1 MAFTHIWSLCRRLK
15 NGVYKK
21 KNALDDDFSVIS
33 LNNKQVVFSF
43 HTALYLLGFNDR
55 IPNIFHISVPQGYNV
70 KHIKRKCS
78 NIKVHYVKRDLFY
91 VGVIE
96 IKTPLGSQVECYNME
111 RCICDIV
118 SERKSVDKQTFTD
131 AIIGYFKSRDKNIRN
146 LIKYSRLL
154 GIEDEIRKYTEILQM
169 ISSESLK
176 GKIRNIAN
184 SKKIRSQEV
193 LQKFFFERKQTLT
206 F

>member
-1 MAFTHIWSLCRRLK
+1 MNILEKYFLENNIITNKQAETIGIKRHTLASLAKKGEIERVK

-55 IPNIFHISVPQGYNV
+55 TPNIFHISVPQGYNV

-78 NIKVHYVKRDLFY
+78 HIKVHYVKRDLLY
-91 VGVIE
+91 VGAIE
-96 IKTPLGSQVECYNME
+96 IKTPLGSQVKCYNME

-118 SERKSVDKQTFTD
+118 SERKSVDKQIFTD

-146 LIKYSRLL
+146 LIKYSKLL
-154 GIEDEIRKYTEILQM
+154 GIEDEIRKYM
-169 ISSESLK
+169 
-176 GKIRNIAN
+176 
-184 SKKIRSQEV
+184 EV
-193 LQKFFFERKQTLT
+193 L
-206 F
+206 

>member
-1 MAFTHIWSLCRRLK
+1 MDILEKYFLENDIITNKQAEAIGIKRHTLASLAKKGEIERVK

-33 LNNKQVVFSF
+33 LNNKQVVFFF

-55 IPNIFHISVPQGYNV
+55 TPNIFHISVPQGYNV

-78 NIKVHYVKRDLFY
+78 HIKVHYVKRDLLY
-91 VGVIE
+91 VGAIE
-96 IKTPLGSQVECYNME
+96 IKTPLGSQVKCYNME

-118 SERKSVDKQTFTD
+118 SERKSVDKQIFTD

-146 LIKYSRLL
+146 LIKYSKLL
-154 GIEDEIRKYTEILQM
+154 GIEDEIRKYM
-169 ISSESLK
+169 
-176 GKIRNIAN
+176 
-184 SKKIRSQEV
+184 EV
-193 LQKFFFERKQTLT
+193 L
-206 F
+206 

>member
-1 MAFTHIWSLCRRLK
+1 MNILEKYSLENNIITNKQAETIGIKRHTLASLAKKGEIERVK

-55 IPNIFHISVPQGYNV
+55 TPNIFHISVPQGYNV
-70 KHIKRKCS
+70 K
-78 NIKVHYVKRDLFY
+78 RDLLY
-91 VGVIE
+91 VGAIE
-96 IKTPLGSQVECYNME
+96 IKTPLGSQVKCYNME

-118 SERKSVDKQTFTD
+118 SERKSVDKQIFTD

-146 LIKYSRLL
+146 LIKYSKLL
-154 GIEDEIRKYTEILQM
+154 GIEDEIRKYM
-169 ISSESLK
+169 
-176 GKIRNIAN
+176 
-184 SKKIRSQEV
+184 EV
-193 LQKFFFERKQTLT
+193 L
-206 F
+206 

>member
-1 MAFTHIWSLCRRLK
+1 MNILEKYFLENNIITNKQAEAIGIKRHTLASLAKKGEIERVK

-55 IPNIFHISVPQGYNV
+55 TPNIFHISVPQGYNV

-78 NIKVHYVKRDLFY
+78 HIKVHYVKRDLLY
-91 VGVIE
+91 VGAIE
-96 IKTPLGSQVECYNME
+96 IKTPLGSQVKCYNME

-118 SERKSVDKQTFTD
+118 SERKSVDKQIFTD

-146 LIKYSRLL
+146 LIKYSKLL
-154 GIEDEIRKYTEILQM
+154 GIEDEIRKYM
-169 ISSESLK
+169 
-176 GKIRNIAN
+176 
-184 SKKIRSQEV
+184 EV
-193 LQKFFFERKQTLT
+193 L
-206 F
+206 

>member
-1 MAFTHIWSLCRRLK
+1 MNILEKYFLENNIITNKQAETIGIKRHTLASLAKKGEIERVK

-33 LNNKQVVFSF
+33 LNNKQVVFFF

-55 IPNIFHISVPQGYNV
+55 TPNIFHISVPQGYNV

-78 NIKVHYVKRDLFY
+78 HIKVHYVKRDLLY
-91 VGVIE
+91 VGAIE
-96 IKTPLGSQVECYNME
+96 IKTPLGSQVKCYNME

-118 SERKSVDKQTFTD
+118 SERKSVDKQIFTD

-146 LIKYSRLL
+146 LIKYSKLL
-154 GIEDEIRKYTEILQM
+154 GIEDEIRKYM
-169 ISSESLK
+169 
-176 GKIRNIAN
+176 
-184 SKKIRSQEV
+184 EV
-193 LQKFFFERKQTLT
+193 L
-206 F
+206 